1 MCCWYLLILGSLTL
15 IFPAHARV
23 QVWPVTH
30 PNDLFITKSA
40 FWQLHH
46 SWILLN
52 WIHPFICFWLLYNV
66 YISYILV
73 WSFIKHTLRLNPPRE
88 NFISLLLPFRRCGT
102 LLFFF
107 SPIKWAG
114 ILELLSARFM
124 QKDGAEQAGM
134 CVLGRQGKVTFPCTK
149 GFSPIRR
156 QSNVRWNCMSGC
168 NPCLSWQHHPW
179 GQQCVNMFSWN
190 IYRCSLWLKVWTGS
204 HSSWFLSSNS
214 CCINCAEIT
223 LTSSRGYPLCVS
235 VSLYRKDNSCYY
247 VSQWECVTG
256 GISVKWKAENL
267 RFPLNSYFK
276 YQRRMTSLICFKN
289 KNQLP
294 INLKH
299 MLFFY

>member
-107 SPIKWAG
+107 PPSNEQESWNCLVLVSCKKMGLSKQECVCWAG
-114 ILELLSARFM
+114 RERWHFHA
-124 QKDGAEQAGM
+124 QKD
-134 CVLGRQGKVTFPCTK
+134 
-149 GFSPIRR
+149 SPPSADR
-156 QSNVRWNCMSGC
+156 VMW
-168 NPCLSWQHHPW
+168 
-179 GQQCVNMFSWN
+179 
-190 IYRCSLWLKVWTGS
+190 
-204 HSSWFLSSNS
+204 
-214 CCINCAEIT
+214 
-223 LTSSRGYPLCVS
+223 
-235 VSLYRKDNSCYY
+235 
-247 VSQWECVTG
+247 G
-256 GISVKWKAENL
+256 GIACLGVIL
-267 RFPLNSYFK
+267 V
-276 YQRRMTSLICFKN
+276 
-289 KNQLP
+289 
-294 INLKH
+294 
-299 MLFFY
+299 